1 MKMHIFRLGAAIL
14 ALIAAVGKLP
24 LTAAVYPQA
33 GFEMYLG
40 ANRLHL
46 WKPWVALRFSLPNDA
61 SLLVKYYHHWLSYG
75 YSVNF
80 EDNVVEKTREASFFN
95 LTGAFFIQ
103 KGKTGGYAALSY
115 LSGTDAYKGYALDAG
130 ISRKIGQRIEVEGGI
145 YLFRESSV
153 LWYPDDQ
160 KRYINLYSLKGGI
173 KISLIPEKLFLHP
186 KIYFYRNSENVKASS
201 YAIGL
206 AFAPKYPFYVT
217 VDYYRYTEAAVYRF
231 AGDYVSLSL
240 NIYY

>member
-1 MKMHIFRLGAAIL
+1 MKTRIFLLGASLL
-14 ALIAAVGKLP
+14 ALVAAAGELP

-40 ANRLHL
+40 ANRLRL
-46 WKPWVALRFSLPNDA
+46 WKPWVALRFSLSDNA
-61 SLLVKYYHHWLSYG
+61 SLLLKYYHNWLNYD
-75 YSVNF
+75 YSFYF
-80 EDNVVEKTREASFFN
+80 EDAVVEKTREASFSN
-95 LTGAFFIQ
+95 LTGALFVQ
-103 KGKTGGYAALSY
+103 KGKTSGYVALSY
-115 LSGTDAYKGYALDAG
+115 LSGTDAYKGFVLDAG
-130 ISRKIGQRIEVEGGI
+130 ISRKIGKRIEVEGGI

-153 LWYPDDQ
+153 LWYPDDL

-173 KISLIPEKLFLHP
+173 KIGLIPGKLFLHP
-186 KIYFYRNSENVKASS
+186 KIHVYRNSENVKASS

-231 AGDYVSLSL
+231 AGDYVSMSL